1 MLNDAVCSAAPTPPG
16 RNRTLFHL
24 RQNESLCLWLFLLSR
39 FGVYRTCPRI
49 HHQDLRLRGKS
60 GVRERGDLDLD
71 LHARIV
77 AIAKM
82 NKKKGKCIDKQ
93 LHRCIDRSTWRF
105 TTARSVKCITSHQFV
120 TRYRERTDGAE
131 GRGEGRGKGHL
142 AKKVRLQLLFKR
154 NANACIL
161 HCNERTGPSQRERER
176 EARGRKGRG
185 ERQGRLRRTGA
196 PTVMRTS
203 CYNSGG
209 RS

>member
-1 MLNDAVCSAAPTPPG
+1 MFVEFRRIAQARPAAFIRSQSISDKRKLVRGVDCGGRKKVWNDAVCSAAPTPPG

-39 FGVYRTCPRI
+39 FGVYRTRPRI

-93 LHRCIDRSTWRF
+93 LHRCIDRSTGRF

-142 AKKVRLQLLFKR
+142 AKKSAIAASVQ
-154 NANACIL
+154 A
-161 HCNERTGPSQRERER
+161 
-176 EARGRKGRG
+176 
-185 ERQGRLRRTGA
+185 
-196 PTVMRTS
+196 
-203 CYNSGG
+203 
-209 RS
+209 